1 MFCQIINE
9 EKTVQPT
16 KTCEILGFNASSY
29 RYQIKHSV
37 QRTTDQKLL
46 QEIRA
51 LAKKFSGYGYRRI
64 TKALAKKGIK
74 VNHKKILKLIKEHGL
89 IKKKRKSFKLQTTD
103 SNHSNPIQ
111 PNRAKG
117 LKALHP
123 NQLWVTDITYIP
135 LANGFAYLAT
145 IMDVFS
151 RKIIGWCLNKTLEA
165 EITTNALNMAIQN
178 RMHLGLQ
185 GLILHS
191 DRGSQFAC
199 YEYIEQLQEHGILPS
214 MSRKGNPYDN
224 AFAESFF
231 KTLKYE
237 EVRMNEYD
245 TFDDALKNIEHF
257 IEEIYNKKR
266 LHSSIGYQT
275 PTEYEQEW
283 ILKKQR
289 GYSS

>member
-1 MFCQIINE
+1 MHEIVQE
-9 EKTVQPT
+9 EKTLAPS
-16 KTCEILGFNASSY
+16 KACEILNINASSY
-29 RYQIKHSV
+29 RYQKKQTVPHN
-37 QRTTDQKLL
+37 TNKNLL
-46 QEIRA
+46 SEIRA
-51 LAKKFSGYGYRRI
+51 LAKKFFGYGYRRI
-64 TKALAKKGIK
+64 TKALIKKGIK
-74 VNHKKILKLIKEHGL
+74 VNHKKVLKIMKEGGL
-89 IKKKRKSFKLQTTD
+89 IKRKRKSFKPQTTD

-151 RKIIGWCLNKTLEA
+151 RKIIGWHLGKTLEA
-165 EITTNALNMAIQN
+165 EIVLNALSTAIEN
-178 RMHLGLQ
+178 RMHLGTE

-199 YEYIEQLQEHGILPS
+199 YEYIEQLQEQGILPS
-214 MSRKGNPYDN
+214 MSRKGNVYDN

-237 EVRMNEYD
+237 EVNMNEYE
-245 TFDDALKNIEHF
+245 TFNDALENIEHF
-257 IEEIYNKKR
+257 IEEIYNKER
-266 LHSSIGYQT
+266 LHSSIGYQS
-275 PTEYEQEW
+275 PTDYEQEW
-283 ILKKQR
+283 ILKEQR